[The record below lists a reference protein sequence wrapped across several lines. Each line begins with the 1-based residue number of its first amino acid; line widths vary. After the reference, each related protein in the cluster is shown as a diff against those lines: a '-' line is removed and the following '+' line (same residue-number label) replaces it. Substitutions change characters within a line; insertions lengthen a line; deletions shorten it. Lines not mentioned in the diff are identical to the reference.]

1 MDSRPDCSVIVPT
14 YNRVALLA
22 RTLDALSRQEMD
34 GRRFEVLVVDDGSTD
49 NTAEVVDTFRE
60 RLDLRYFYQPDEG
73 FRVAA
78 ARNVGIQHAAAD
90 VCVFL
95 DSGVLAHS
103 RCVRAHLD
111 NHTGATSV
119 AVIGYV
125 YCFNHN
131 NEDAEQMH
139 ASLDFDDVDGTIAA
153 LAEQGRWLDDREHF
167 YRRYPGDAIADL
179 PAPWLMYWTC
189 DVSART
195 ADLRAIGGFDEAFRS
210 WGYEDVDL
218 AYRLHRAGAR
228 FVVDRAASAI
238 HFPHDKDHAHNKR
251 AAATNLR
258 YLLEKYDTPEIRVLS
273 ADPPVGYFD
282 INDHLLERQT
292 QASNAG

>member
-1 MDSRPDCSVIVPT
+1 MNRRPKCSVVVPT
-14 YNRVALLA
+14 YNRMELLA
-22 RTLDALSRQEMD
+22 RTLDALARQD
-34 GRRFEVLVVDDGSTD
+34 LGTDRFEVLVVDDGSTD
-49 NTAEVVDTFRE
+49 ATRDVVDGFRD
-60 RLDLRYFYQPDEG
+60 RLRLAYFYQPDEG

-78 ARNVGIQHAAAD
+78 ARNVGIAHAAAD

-103 RCVRAHLD
+103 GCLRAHLRD
-111 NHTGATSV
+111 HAQPASA

-131 NEDAEQMH
+131 NEDAELMH
-139 ASLDFDDVDGTIAA
+139 ATLDLDDLDGTIAR
-153 LAEQGRWLDDREHF
+153 LAREGRWLDDRENF
-167 YRRYPGDAIADL
+167 YARYPGDAIADL

-189 DVSART
+189 NVSAPT

-218 AYRLHRAGAR
+218 AYRLHRGGAR
-228 FVVDRAASAI
+228 FVVERAASAI
-238 HFPHDKDHAHNKR
+238 HYPHEKDHAHNKQE
-251 AAATNLR
+251 AAANLR
-258 YLLEKYDTPEIRVLS
+258 YIVRKFDTPEIRALV

-282 INDHLLERQT
+282 INDHLLRR
-292 QASNAG
+292 AAHPSAAG